1 MKIAF
6 ATEDGKTVS
15 SHFGKAPYYTVV
27 EVSEGKVLAQ
37 EMRAKAYH
45 GNHQEYGHDH
55 ADMFTCIAD
64 CQVLVVGGMGAPAH
78 EAALAHGLQV
88 VPTDPR
94 DISAAIRAGTTRAAT
109 RSRQCWRWPP
119 ASLQFTRT

>member
-1 MKIAF
+1 MEMKIAF

-15 SHFGKAPYYTVV
+15 AHFGKAPYYVVV
-27 EVSEGKVLAQ
+27 EVSEGKVLEQ

-45 GNHQEYGHDH
+45 GNHQEYGHNH

-64 CQVLVVGGMGAPAH
+64 CQVLVVGGMGTPAH
-78 EAALAHGLQV
+78 ESALAHGLKV

-94 DISAAIRAGTTRAAT
+94 DISAVIQAYLDGT
-109 RSRQCWRWPP
+109 
-119 ASLQFTRT
+119 LQENPRLIHRHGGAH